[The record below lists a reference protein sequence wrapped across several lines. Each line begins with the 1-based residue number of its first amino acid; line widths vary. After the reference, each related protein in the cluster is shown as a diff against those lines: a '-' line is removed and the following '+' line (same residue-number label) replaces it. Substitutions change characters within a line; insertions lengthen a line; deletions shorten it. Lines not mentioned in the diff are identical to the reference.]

1 MGSWVSMEAPK
12 FTSFLIKVAS
22 RCNLDCD
29 YCYVY
34 HHADQSWKSLPKLL
48 STNHI
53 EAFAERLNEYAKEQD
68 LKRCAIIYH
77 GGEPLLCGVQ
87 NIVDFSNIIREKCAL
102 DIDFSLQ
109 TNGLLLDEESIHTFS
124 NAKISISLSL
134 DGPKAANDKHRLT
147 VKGRSSFE
155 KAELALQK
163 LQRYPDVFSGV
174 IAVIDASTSPS
185 ELFEY
190 FDNFKIPRLDFLLPD
205 AHWLRLP
212 PGRNQ
217 DPGLYEEWL
226 VNAFDLWLDKYSHI
240 QLRTFEALLDVCSGL
255 PSSTDSFGFGD
266 VSLLSIETDGSY
278 HDLDVLKVTQ
288 EGATRL
294 FGNVYDTSIA
304 EVARSESIQRHRHYL
319 TKKGLS
325 DTCKSCDV
333 VDICGGGSLPH
344 RFGESGFNQ
353 PTVYCSEF
361 RRLITHINNR
371 LSEHLLSV
379 DFQNE
384 VANTLPEDLDLCSYE
399 LAETSTESVKWLASS
414 AEDEALSKFRS
425 VLGLFEGNELA
436 NKFSSLPD
444 STCKYLAIH
453 PGTIAWVNALISK
466 KNGGSLYSVDGKEL
480 IVSSDYLI
488 FLDLFLNSMPNKKSF
503 DISFD
508 DKWLRA
514 PFGDAI
520 YFEDEAWTKEG
531 SIIVEEALAI
541 INAWRPLL
549 AKEMLSICK
558 SVQFVR
564 DPKADP
570 SKIVSFSD
578 NAVPGALYVSIYQD
592 GKLIDPYDLA
602 DSLIHEYRHQKLYLL
617 ERHAPTV
624 ISTNKLVVSPWREDL
639 RPPSGLFHAI
649 FVFVELRRFWVYVFE
664 NGPMKIKSRARNQI
678 SDTSEHLEQA
688 FLTLMDCP
696 LTDVGRSLANVLRK
710 AAS

>member
-1 MGSWVSMEAPK
+1 MDAPK
-12 FTSFLIKVAS
+12 FSSFLIKVAS

-48 STNHI
+48 STNHV

-87 NIVDFSNIIREKCAL
+87 NLVDFTNIIREKCAL
-102 DIDFSLQ
+102 DIDFSMQ
-109 TNGLLLDEESIHTFS
+109 TNGLLLDEESI
-124 NAKISISLSL
+124 NAFAKAGVGISLSL
-134 DGPKAANDKHRLT
+134 DGPKSANDKHRLT

-155 KAELALQK
+155 KTELALK
-163 LQRYPDVFSGV
+163 VLQNYPDVFSGV
-174 IAVIDASTSPS
+174 IAVIDTSTSPD

-190 FDNFKIPRLDFLLPD
+190 FDHFQIPRLDFLLPD

-255 PSSTDSFGFGD
+255 PSTTDTFGFGD

-288 EGATRL
+288 EGATCL

-304 EVARSESIQRHRHYL
+304 EVARSKSIQRHRHYL
-319 TKKGLS
+319 TKDGLS
-325 DTCKSCDV
+325 AICKACDV

-344 RFGESGFNQ
+344 RFGENGFNQ

-361 RRLITHINNR
+361 KRLITHINNR

-379 DFQNE
+379 DFESE
-384 VANTLPEDLDLCSYE
+384 VTNTLPEELDLSMYE
-399 LAETSTESVKWLASS
+399 LAETSFESVKWLAES
-414 AEDEALSKFRS
+414 AENEAVSNFRH
-425 VLGLFEGNELA
+425 VLGLLEGNELA
-436 NKFSSLPD
+436 KKISSLPD
-444 STCKYLAIH
+444 SICKHLAVH
-453 PGTIAWVNALISK
+453 PGTIAWVSALISK
-466 KNGGSLYSVDGKEL
+466 SNGGTLYSVDGNEL
-480 IVSSDYLI
+480 IVSLDYLE
-488 FLDLFLNSMPNKKSF
+488 FLELLLNSKQYGHSF
-503 DISFD
+503 DNICND
-508 DKWLRA
+508 EWLRA
-514 PFGDAI
+514 PFGNAI
-520 YFEDEAWTKEG
+520 YFENEALTIKG
-531 SIIVEEALAI
+531 RCIVGEALAI
-541 INAWRPLL
+541 INNWRPML

-558 SVQFVR
+558 AVQFVR
-564 DPKADP
+564 DPTADP
-570 SKIVSFSD
+570 NKIVSFSD
-578 NAVPGALYVSIYQD
+578 NTVPGALYVSIYQGD
-592 GKLIDPYDLA
+592 KLIDPYDLA

-617 ERHAPTV
+617 ERHASTV
-624 ISTNKLVVSPWREDL
+624 LSTKKLIISPWREDL

-649 FVFVELRRFWVYVFE
+649 FVFVELRRFWMYVLE
-664 NGPMKIKSRARNQI
+664 NGPSKIKNRALNQI
-678 SDTSEHLEQA
+678 SDTNRNLEQA

-696 LTDVGRSLANVLRK
+696 LTDVGQSLANVLKR